1 MRKRVGIF
9 GASDEALALIP
20 LLEANPRVEIA
31 RVYETEAQRLRGRP
45 HSLDADVAALLERV
59 LTHDAADFAR
69 SGLDAVVVAAPE
81 ELAAALPGGAFGA
94 AQIVTPLMARLLWSY
109 GGSADQ
115 RKAELLQALHEVVE
129 SVDLTIDIDELFTR
143 VLEIAQSVTGAEG
156 GSLMLL
162 DPERGELRVRVAA
175 GIEPE
180 LWPKI
185 RVRLGEGIAGRV
197 AAEGRSLRLRGKADR
212 QRFQIMRERLDVE
225 SALCVPLLYRGEVLG
240 VLNLHH
246 RSRADAFDEG
256 ALAFAEELARLDA
269 QIIARAQQ
277 HADLRSQAARYA
289 AVREVREILGTRTP
303 LDTRLASLCR
313 LVARHAGG
321 GIATLYLHDPDEDA
335 LRCAATSLAP
345 GSLLAELRIGIGEG
359 LDGGVAESG
368 EPTVLHRPDGALAYA
383 ALPLFAGDALVGVLS
398 VQGGTTAVRDPSL
411 PEMLLEIASVAAEEI
426 NKADREARS
435 THRATKI
442 GAINEAGLQM
452 VSASDP
458 NEVLRLA
465 TSAAAMA
472 LEADHAVLR
481 VQDEETRR
489 FSIRSY
495 FGSADGRLQ
504 ERLFR
509 LDKRV
514 SVDVLRRR
522 APVLVRDVAADAEL
536 AAFGSDVRSLL
547 AAPLQRAGRPI
558 GTLALYDKIAPDRF
572 TPSRFANE
580 DLRLFEQFVSYLE
593 RALSNALLH
602 ARARQLRHFDDET
615 GLPNEAHLGRRID
628 EELARAGSRDG
639 ALALAVARIENLT
652 EIEAQGDA
660 VKLRSLV
667 LRIVEALRRNAR
679 EFDVIARLG
688 TGEFAVLL
696 PEPGSAPGER
706 VATLARAVAEEVSK
720 DEALN
725 QPTRVALAFGY
736 ASAPADGSDR
746 NALLQHARVARIHMV

>member
-9 GASDEALALIP
+9 GAGDEALALIP
-20 LLEANPRVEIA
+20 LLEANPAIEIA
-31 RVYETEAQRLRGRP
+31 RVFESEE
-45 HSLDADVAALLERV
+45 DAASPRRALQDPDVAALLERV
-59 LTHDAADFAR
+59 GTRDPQEFAA
-69 SGLDAVVVAAPE
+69 SGLDAVVAAPD
-81 ELAAALPGGAFGA
+81 ELANRLPRESLGA
-94 AQIVTPLMARLLWSY
+94 AQIVTPLMARLLWGY
-109 GGSADQ
+109 GGSLEQ
-115 RKAELLQALHEVVE
+115 RKGELLQVLHEVVE
-129 SVDLTIDIDELFTR
+129 SVDLTVDTDLLFTR
-143 VLEIAQSVTGAEG
+143 VLEIALSVTGAEG

-162 DPERGELRVRVAA
+162 DPERGELSVRVAV
-175 GIEPE
+175 GVEPE

-197 AAEGRSLRLRGKADR
+197 AAEGRSLRLRGRADR
-212 QRFQIMRERLDVE
+212 QRFQIVRERLDVE
-225 SALCVPLLYRGEVLG
+225 SALCVPLLDRGRVLG

-246 RSRADAFDEG
+246 RSRPDAFDEG

-289 AVREVREILGTRTP
+289 AVREVRDILGARTP

-359 LDGGVAESG
+359 LDGAVAESG
-368 EPTVLHRPDGALAYA
+368 EVTILRRTDGTLAYA
-383 ALPLFAGDALVGVLS
+383 ALPLFAADALVGVLS
-398 VQGGTTAVRDPSL
+398 IQGGPAAARDPGV
-411 PEMLLEIASVAAEEI
+411 EALLQEIATVAAEEI
-426 NKADREARS
+426 AKAEREARA

-452 VSASDP
+452 VSATDP

-465 TSAAAMA
+465 TSSAAMA

-481 VQDEETRR
+481 LQDEQTRR
-489 FSIRSY
+489 FVIRSY

-504 ERLFR
+504 EQLFR
-509 LDKRV
+509 MDKRV

-522 APVLVRDVAADAEL
+522 APVLVRDLASDPEL
-536 AAFGSDVRSLL
+536 AGMGTDVRSLV
-547 AAPLQRAGRPI
+547 AAPLQHAGQPI

-572 TPSRFANE
+572 TPSRFAQD

-593 RALSNALLH
+593 RALANALLY
-602 ARARQLRHFDDET
+602 ARTRQLRQYDEET
-615 GLPNEAHLGRRID
+615 GLPNESHLGRRID
-628 EELARAGSRDG
+628 EELARAGSRQG
-639 ALALAVARIENLT
+639 AVALAVARIENLT
-652 EIEAQGDA
+652 EIEAQTDA
-660 VKLRSLV
+660 VKSRRLV
-667 LRIVEALRRNAR
+667 QRVVEALRRCAR
-679 EFDVIARLG
+679 EFDVVARIG
-688 TGEFAVLL
+688 PGEFAVLL

-706 VATLARAVAEEVSK
+706 VAALARAVAEDVSK

-725 QPTRVALAFGY
+725 EPTRVSLAFGY
-736 ASAPADGSDR
+736 ASAPEDGSDR
-746 NALLQHARVARIHMV
+746 RSLLERARVARIHMV